1 MKNELKFDK
10 MKHEYS
16 VNGKRV
22 LSVTTV
28 LPDIPEHLLY
38 KQFFVDAT
46 LRGNRVH
53 GYVDKINQYYIE
65 NGKIPE
71 PKIYEGENFLTGDE
85 PYVRAY
91 IKFLKVRRPK
101 ILFSE
106 EKMFHAEYGYAG
118 TVDLVAAISGK
129 WGILDVKTTAT
140 IAPYAKLQLAAYVE
154 MYNHRY
160 PNKKIY
166 DRHIIHL
173 KPSITYEV
181 VPFYKRDLE
190 EDFNVF
196 LCKLKSAQWDLENMG
211 KKG

>member
-10 MKHEYS
+10 KKHIYT

-38 KQFFVDAT
+38 KQFFIDKT
-46 LRGNRVH
+46 LLGNRVH
-53 GYVDKINQYYIE
+53 GYVDVINKHYME
-65 NGKIPE
+65 TEKVPD
-71 PKIYEGENFLTGDE
+71 PKLYEGENFLTSDE
-85 PYVRAY
+85 PYVKAY
-91 IKFLKVRRPK
+91 LKFLRVRRPK

-106 EKMFHAEYGYAG
+106 EKMFHVKYGYAG

-129 WGILDVKTTAT
+129 FGVLDVKTTTT
-140 IAPYAKLQLAAYVE
+140 IAPYAKLQLAAYVM

-160 PNKKIY
+160 PSKMVF
-166 DRHIIHL
+166 DRYIVHL
-173 KPSITYEV
+173 KPNATYEV
-181 VPFYKRDLE
+181 VPYYKKDLK

-196 LCKLKSAQWDLENMG
+196 LCKLKSAQWDMENMS
-211 KKG
+211 KKY